1 MTLAYL
7 DFQIEVTATEA
18 PRYRIAVRSQAGDT
32 HAEIA
37 FPFTDAQLQV
47 ELQRLEH
54 AILYAR
60 LGTRGR
66 LTSQEEAV
74 RDFGLRFFDF
84 LLPPGE
90 ARSLYYECRQMA
102 QFEGKGV
109 RVKLLMHAPQLAAMP
124 WEFLFDPRRRDYL
137 ALDPYTPIVRYP
149 ELAQRTTPLP
159 VTPPLRILGVI
170 ANPTDL
176 PRLDVE
182 RERQQV
188 EAALRPLVDQGRV
201 QLTWLPGQSWRD
213 LQQWM
218 RPGYGPWHIFHFIGH
233 GEFDQ
238 RRDEGRLFLADEQG
252 KAQAISA
259 TQLNRLLAFQ
269 RGTLRLA
276 LLNACEGARGGKFD
290 VLSSTAATL
299 VLGGLPAVLAM
310 QYAITDTAAL
320 EFARTFYGAL
330 ADNLPV
336 DAAVADARNAINLQ
350 DEYSLEWG
358 TPVLFMRTADGQLF
372 TVDQRP
378 STPPALGQTIAEQAT
393 TTPKLTEGSAPITS
407 ETVPPKLL
415 TNLRDVLAV
424 LYADEASMRRVIADA
439 GVNEGRIPFSG
450 QALNTWHAILREAV
464 NINQVE
470 ALLQVALRD
479 YGANHALTTA
489 VAAYRR
495 SVTSSTLSLGKT
507 DEQPGASQ
515 IETTSS
521 VETAVVGI
529 ADSVARVTESV
540 ARAVGSSSQSFIA
553 KVWGVDTDDRP
564 KPAPLAQPRESA
576 SAPEPKPG
584 DKRILSAAGVDF
596 TFVYVP
602 AGPFIMG
609 SWANDNEKPVH
620 TFQTDPFWLLQTPVT
635 NAHYRPFVKVGGYS
649 KQAWWTPAGWQW
661 RAKERITKPLYW
673 KDNKWNGAKQPVVG
687 VSWYEALAFANWLA
701 QTTGAAIR
709 LPTEAEWEKGAR
721 GEERLKYP
729 WGDQPPT
736 EELCNFDDM
745 DSKTTPVDRYLKGAS
760 PYGALDMAG
769 NVWEWTATKW
779 LENYEN
785 YATLVDN
792 HPKTDASARRVV
804 RGGAWII
811 IMYVVPASYRYNFS
825 PDRRDSNL
833 GFRVVVSVAPQ

>member
-7 DFQIEVTATEA
+7 DFQIEVTEAAA

-32 HAEIA
+32 HTEID

-66 LTSQEEAV
+66 LTPHEEAV

-84 LLPPGE
+84 LLPAGD
-90 ARSLYYECRQMA
+90 ARSLYYECRRVA
-102 QFEGKGV
+102 EFEGKGV

-188 EAALRPLVDQGRV
+188 EVAIRPLVDQGRV
-201 QLTWLPGQSWRD
+201 QLTWLSGQSWRD

-310 QYAITDTAAL
+310 QYAITDTVAL
-320 EFARTFYGAL
+320 EFARTFYSAL

-336 DAAVADARNAINLQ
+336 DAAVADARNAINLH

-372 TVDQRP
+372 TMEAAQDKKIGRQ
-378 STPPALGQTIAEQAT
+378 ED
-393 TTPKLTEGSAPITS
+393 KKTEG
-407 ETVPPKLL
+407 
-415 TNLRDVLAV
+415 
-424 LYADEASMRRVIADA
+424 
-439 GVNEGRIPFSG
+439 
-450 QALNTWHAILREAV
+450 QEAV
-464 NINQVE
+464 VN
-470 ALLQVALRD
+470 
-479 YGANHALTTA
+479 TTLN
-489 VAAYRR
+489 R
-495 SVTSSTLSLGKT
+495 S
-507 DEQPGASQ
+507 
-515 IETTSS
+515 IEPPH
-521 VETAVVGI
+521 
-529 ADSVARVTESV
+529 ES
-540 ARAVGSSSQSFIA
+540 RITNYES
-553 KVWGVDTDDRP
+553 R
-564 KPAPLAQPRESA
+564 PAP
-576 SAPEPKPG
+576 PKPG
-584 DKRILSAAGVDF
+584 DKRTISAAGVDF

-609 SWANDNEKPVH
+609 SEQYDDEKPIH
-620 TFQTDPFWLLQTPVT
+620 TFQTDAFWLLQTPVT
-635 NAHYRPFVKVGGYS
+635 NAHYRPFVEGGGYT
-649 KQAWWTPAGWQW
+649 KQELWTPTGWQW
-661 RAKERITKPLYW
+661 RAKEKLTEPRFW
-673 KDNKWNGAKQPVVG
+673 QDNEWNKAKQPVVG
-687 VSWYEALAFANWLA
+687 VSWYEALAYINWLA
-701 QTTGAAIR
+701 QTTGEPIR

-721 GEERLKYP
+721 GENGLKYP
-729 WGDQPPT
+729 WGDQSPT
-736 EELCNFDDM
+736 EELCNFGGKVG
-745 DSKTTPVDRYLKGAS
+745 KTTPVDLYPKGAS

-792 HPKTDASARRVV
+792 NPEVDASARRVV
-804 RGGAWII
+804 RGGPWGNYQSIVRAADRI
-811 IMYVVPASYRYNFS
+811 RYL
-825 PDRRDSNL
+825 PDFRDDNL
-833 GFRVVVSVAPQ
+833 GFRVVVAVALPRRERRRF

>member
-1 MTLAYL
+1 M
-7 DFQIEVTATEA
+7 
-18 PRYRIAVRSQAGDT
+18 
-32 HAEIA
+32 AE
-37 FPFTDAQLQV
+37 
-47 ELQRLEH
+47 
-54 AILYAR
+54 
-60 LGTRGR
+60 
-66 LTSQEEAV
+66 
-74 RDFGLRFFDF
+74 
-84 LLPPGE
+84 
-90 ARSLYYECRQMA
+90 
-102 QFEGKGV
+102 FEGKGV

-182 RERQQV
+182 RERQQL
-188 EAALRPLVDQGRV
+188 EAAIRPLVDQGRV

-238 RRDEGRLFLADEQG
+238 RRDEGRIFLADEQG
-252 KAQAISA
+252 KSQAISA

-372 TVDQRP
+372 TV
-378 STPPALGQTIAEQAT
+378 GQKARSH
-393 TTPKLTEGSAPITS
+393 TTPTVV
-407 ETVPPKLL
+407 VPPDQGVPQSI
-415 TNLRDVLAV
+415 DV
-424 LYADEASMRRVIADA
+424 
-439 GVNEGRIPFSG
+439 
-450 QALNTWHAILREAV
+450 
-464 NINQVE
+464 
-470 ALLQVALRD
+470 
-479 YGANHALTTA
+479 
-489 VAAYRR
+489 
-495 SVTSSTLSLGKT
+495 
-507 DEQPGASQ
+507 
-515 IETTSS
+515 
-521 VETAVVGI
+521 
-529 ADSVARVTESV
+529 
-540 ARAVGSSSQSFIA
+540 
-553 KVWGVDTDDRP
+553 
-564 KPAPLAQPRESA
+564 PAPKA
-576 SAPEPKPG
+576 G
-584 DKRILSAAGVDF
+584 DKRTISAVGIDF

-609 SWANDNEKPVH
+609 SEDGDADEKPQH
-620 TFQTDPFWLLQTPVT
+620 TFQTEAFWLLQTPVT
-635 NAHYRPFVKVGGYS
+635 NAHHQLFVEADGYT
-649 KQAWWTPAGWQW
+649 KHALWTPTGWQW
-661 RAKERITKPLYW
+661 RTNKKITEPRYW
-673 KDNKWNGAKQPVVG
+673 KDDTWNGAKQPVVG
-687 VSWYEALAFANWLA
+687 VSWYEALTYANWLA
-701 QTTGAAIR
+701 QTTGVTIR

-721 GEERLKYP
+721 GEKGLKYP
-729 WGDQPPT
+729 WGDQSPT
-736 EELCNFDDM
+736 AELCNFAGKVG
-745 DSKTTPVDRYLKGAS
+745 KTTPVDRYPKGAS

-785 YATLVDN
+785 YVTLVDN
-792 HPKTDASARRVV
+792 NPEADAIAGASRARVV
-804 RGGAWII
+804 RGGSWSRQG
-811 IMYVVPASYRYNFS
+811 YVRAASRYRVD
-825 PDRRDSNL
+825 PDGRDSDL
-833 GFRVVVSVAPQ
+833 GVRVVLVVAPR

>member
-18 PRYRIAVRSQAGDT
+18 PRYQIAVRSQAGDAHT
-32 HAEIA
+32 EID

-60 LGTRGR
+60 LGTRSR

-84 LLPPGE
+84 LLPPGD
-90 ARSLYYECRQMA
+90 ARSLYYECRRVA
-102 QFEGKGV
+102 EFEGKGV

-188 EAALRPLVDQGRV
+188 EAAIRPLVDGGRV

-238 RRDEGRLFLADEQG
+238 RRDEGRIFLADEQG

-336 DAAVADARNAINLQ
+336 DAAVADARNAINLH

-372 TVDQRP
+372 TVDQKTPAPTAPVLPIREQP
-378 STPPALGQTIAEQAT
+378 NTPPKSTDSGAPSSDEALPQNPVAD
-393 TTPKLTEGSAPITS
+393 
-407 ETVPPKLL
+407 
-415 TNLRDVLAV
+415 LRNVLAV
-424 LYADEASMRRVIADA
+424 LYGDEASMRRVIADA
-439 GVNEGRIPFSG
+439 GVSEARISFSG
-450 QALNTWHAILREAV
+450 QAINTWHAILREAT
-464 NINQVE
+464 NLNGVE

-479 YGANHALTTA
+479 YSANHALMAA

-495 SVTSSTLSLGKT
+495 SAPSRATQPGKP
-507 DEQPGASQ
+507 DEQ
-515 IETTSS
+515 
-521 VETAVVGI
+521 
-529 ADSVARVTESV
+529 
-540 ARAVGSSSQSFIA
+540 
-553 KVWGVDTDDRP
+553 P
-564 KPAPLAQPRESA
+564 KPAPSAQPSKRA
-576 SAPEPKPG
+576 NAPEPKPG
-584 DKRILSAAGVDF
+584 DKRTITAAGVDF

-609 SWANDNEKPVH
+609 SEDGEDYEKPMF
-620 TFQTDPFWLLQTPVT
+620 TYQTDAFWLLQTLVT
-635 NAHYRPFVKVGGYS
+635 NAHYRPFVEAGGYT
-649 KQAWWTPAGWQW
+649 KHELWTPTGWQW
-661 RAKERITKPLYW
+661 RTEEKPTQPHFW
-673 KDNKWNGAKQPVVG
+673 QDTTWNGAKHPVVG
-687 VSWYEALAFANWLA
+687 VSWYEALAYANWLA
-701 QTTGAAIR
+701 QATDETIR
-709 LPTEAEWEKGAR
+709 LPTEAEWEKAAR
-721 GEERLKYP
+721 GEKGLKYP
-729 WGDQPPT
+729 WGTQLPK
-736 EELCNFDDM
+736 EELCNFDRKVG
-745 DSKTTPVDRYLKGAS
+745 KTTPVDRYPEGAS
-760 PYGALDMAG
+760 PYGALDMVG
-769 NVWEWTATKW
+769 NVWEWTGTEW
-779 LENYEN
+779 LENYKN
-785 YATLVDN
+785 YTTLVDN
-792 HPKTDASARRVV
+792 NHEADARSESLWQRVV
-804 RGGAWII
+804 RGGSWNN
-811 IMYVVPASYRYNFS
+811 YRYLMRASNRS
-825 PDRRDSNL
+825 RYASRRRLNNL
-833 GFRVVVSVAPQ
+833 GFRVVLAAAPR

>member
-7 DFQIEVTATEA
+7 DFQIEVTAVAA

-32 HAEIA
+32 HAEID

-66 LTSQEEAV
+66 LTAHEEAV

-84 LLPPGE
+84 LLPPGD
-90 ARSLYYECRQMA
+90 ARSLYYECRRVA
-102 QFEGKGV
+102 EFEGKGV

-149 ELAQRTTPLP
+149 ELAQRTTPLL

-188 EAALRPLVDQGRV
+188 EAAIRPLVDQSRV

-310 QYAITDTAAL
+310 QYAITDSAAL

-372 TVDQRP
+372 TVDQTARP
-378 STPPALGQTIAEQAT
+378 STAPGQPIVEQHT
-393 TTPKLTEGSAPITS
+393 SAP
-407 ETVPPKLL
+407 PPK
-415 TNLRDVLAV
+415 
-424 LYADEASMRRVIADA
+424 
-439 GVNEGRIPFSG
+439 
-450 QALNTWHAILREAV
+450 
-464 NINQVE
+464 
-470 ALLQVALRD
+470 
-479 YGANHALTTA
+479 
-489 VAAYRR
+489 
-495 SVTSSTLSLGKT
+495 
-507 DEQPGASQ
+507 Q
-515 IETTSS
+515 I
-521 VETAVVGI
+521 
-529 ADSVARVTESV
+529 
-540 ARAVGSSSQSFIA
+540 
-553 KVWGVDTDDRP
+553 DTQP
-564 KPAPLAQPRESA
+564 KPAPAEQQRKSA
-576 SAPEPKPG
+576 SVPAPKAG
-584 DKRILSAAGVDF
+584 DKRTISAAGVDF

-609 SWANDNEKPVH
+609 SEDGYADEKPMF
-620 TFQTDPFWLLQTPVT
+620 TYQTDAFWLLQTPVT
-635 NAHYRPFVKVGGYS
+635 NAHYGPFVEAGGYN
-649 KQAWWTPAGWQW
+649 KQAWWTPTGWQW
-661 RAKERITKPLYW
+661 RTKEKLTEPRYW
-673 KDNKWNGAKQPVVG
+673 KDNKWNEAKQPVVG

-701 QTTGAAIR
+701 QTTGEAIR

-721 GEERLKYP
+721 GEKGLKYP
-729 WGDQPPT
+729 WGDQAPT
-736 EELCNFDDM
+736 DELCNFNGKIG
-745 DSKTTPVDRYLKGAS
+745 KTTPVDRYPKGAS
-760 PYGALDMAG
+760 PYDALDMAG

-779 LENYEN
+779 LENYVN

-792 HPKTDASARRVV
+792 NPEADASARRVV
-804 RGGAWII
+804 RGGAWGDDRDL
-811 IMYVVPASYRYNFS
+811 VRAAYRNRYT
-825 PDRRDSNL
+825 PDDRYFYL
-833 GFRVVVSVAPQ
+833 GFRVVVSVAPQKGF

>member
-18 PRYRIAVRSQAGDT
+18 PRYRIAVRSQAGDAHT
-32 HAEIA
+32 EIA

-60 LGTRGR
+60 LGTRSR
-66 LTSQEEAV
+66 LTPHEEAV
-74 RDFGLRFFDF
+74 RDFGLCFFDF
-84 LLPPGE
+84 LLPLGE
-90 ARSLYYECRQMA
+90 ARTLYYQCQQLA
-102 QFEGKGV
+102 QFEGKGM

-188 EAALRPLVDQGRV
+188 EAAIRPLVDQGRV

-320 EFARTFYGAL
+320 EFSRTFYGAL

-372 TVDQRP
+372 TVDQKAP
-378 STPPALGQTIAEQAT
+378 TPPAPVQPMAEQPT
-393 TTPKLTEGSAPITS
+393 APSKPADSDAPTS
-407 ETVPPKLL
+407 GETVPQNPVA
-415 TNLRDVLAV
+415 NLRDVLAV
-424 LYADEASMRRVIADA
+424 LYGDEASMRRVIDDA
-439 GVNEGRIPFSG
+439 GVSEARISFSG
-450 QALNTWHAILREAV
+450 QALNTWHAILREAT
-464 NINQVE
+464 NLNQME
-470 ALLQVALRD
+470 ALLQVVLRD
-479 YGANHALTTA
+479 YGANHALMTA
-489 VAAYRR
+489 VAAYRP
-495 SVTSSTLSLGKT
+495 SGPSSAAQPSKP
-507 DEQPGASQ
+507 DEQ
-515 IETTSS
+515 
-521 VETAVVGI
+521 
-529 ADSVARVTESV
+529 
-540 ARAVGSSSQSFIA
+540 
-553 KVWGVDTDDRP
+553 P
-564 KPAPLAQPRESA
+564 KPAPVEHPSKRA
-576 SAPEPKPG
+576 SAPESKPG
-584 DKRILSAAGVDF
+584 DKRTISAAGVDF

-609 SWANDNEKPVH
+609 SEESDDEKPVH
-620 TFQTDPFWLLQTPVT
+620 MFQTDPFWLLQTPVT
-635 NAHYRPFVKVGGYS
+635 NAHYRPFVEAGGYS
-649 KQAWWTPAGWQW
+649 KQTWWTPKGWQW
-661 RAKERITKPLYW
+661 RAKEKLTEPRYW
-673 KDNKWNGAKQPVVG
+673 KDTKWNEAKQPVVG

-701 QTTGAAIR
+701 QTTDAAIR

-721 GEERLKYP
+721 GEKGLKYP
-729 WGDQPPT
+729 WGDQAPT
-736 EELCNFDDM
+736 EELCNFG
-745 DSKTTPVDRYLKGAS
+745 SKVGKTTPVDRYPKGAS

-779 LENYEN
+779 VENYAN

-792 HPKTDASARRVV
+792 NPEADASARRVV
-804 RGGAWII
+804 RGGAWFGSQN
-811 IMYVVPASYRYNFS
+811 VVRAAYRYRNT
-825 PDRRDSNL
+825 PDFRLNLL
-833 GFRVVVSVAPQ
+833 GFRVVLSVAPQ

>member
-7 DFQIEVTATEA
+7 DFQIEVTEQEA
-18 PRYRIAVRSQAGDT
+18 PHYRITVRSQAGDA
-32 HAEIA
+32 HMEIA
-37 FPFTDAQLQV
+37 FPFTDTQLQV

-60 LGTRGR
+60 LGARGR
-66 LTSQEEAV
+66 LTAKEEAV

-90 ARSLYYECRQMA
+90 ARSLYYECRRVA
-102 QFEGKGV
+102 EFEGKGV

-149 ELAQRTTPLP
+149 ELAQRTTPLL

-176 PRLDVE
+176 PRLNVE

-188 EAALRPLVDQGRV
+188 EAAIRPLVDQGRV

-233 GEFDQ
+233 GEFHQ

-320 EFARTFYGAL
+320 EFARTFYSAL

-358 TPVLFMRTADGQLF
+358 TPVLFMRTTDGQLF
-372 TVDQRP
+372 TVDAAKDRETGRQGDKETAP
-378 STPPALGQTIAEQAT
+378 IEDTPPPA
-393 TTPKLTEGSAPITS
+393 
-407 ETVPPKLL
+407 PPKLANSDATTSSETTPQNPL
-415 TNLRDVLAV
+415 ANLRSVLAV
-424 LYADEASMRRVIADA
+424 LYGDETSMRRVIADA
-439 GVNEGRIPFSG
+439 GMSEGRISFSG
-450 QALNTWHAILREAV
+450 QAINTWHAILREAT
-464 NINQVE
+464 NLHQVE

-479 YGANHALTTA
+479 YGANHALVTA
-489 VAAYRR
+489 VTSYRR
-495 SVTSSTLSLGKT
+495 SVISSVDQSGKS
-507 DEQPGASQ
+507 DEQ
-515 IETTSS
+515 
-521 VETAVVGI
+521 
-529 ADSVARVTESV
+529 
-540 ARAVGSSSQSFIA
+540 
-553 KVWGVDTDDRP
+553 P
-564 KPAPLAQPRESA
+564 KPAPAVQPSKRT
-576 SAPEPKPG
+576 SAPEPKPR
-584 DKRILSAAGVDF
+584 DQRIIAAAGVDF

-609 SWANDNEKPVH
+609 SDGAHGDESPMF
-620 TFQTDPFWLLQTPVT
+620 TYQTDAFWLLQTPTT
-635 NAHYRPFVKVGGYS
+635 NAHYRLFVEADGYN
-649 KQAWWTPAGWQW
+649 KQAWWTPTGWQW
-661 RAKERITKPLYW
+661 RTKEKITEPRYW
-673 KDNKWNGAKQPVVG
+673 KDNKWNEAKQPVVS
-687 VSWYEALAFANWLA
+687 VSWYEALAYANWLA
-701 QTTGAAIR
+701 QTTGTAIR

-721 GEERLKYP
+721 GEKGLKYP
-729 WGDQPPT
+729 WGDQLPT
-736 EELCNFDDM
+736 EEFCNFGGKVG
-745 DSKTTPVDRYLKGAS
+745 KTTPVDRYPKGAS

-779 LENYEN
+779 VDNYAN

-792 HPKTDASARRVV
+792 NPEADAGARRVV
-804 RGGAWII
+804 RGGAWS
-811 IMYVVPASYRYNFS
+811 YSHYDVRSASRLS
-825 PDRRDSNL
+825 LAPDGRSGDL
-833 GFRVVVSVAPQ
+833 GFRVVVSVAPQKGF

>member
-7 DFQIEVTATEA
+7 DFQIEVTVAEA
-18 PRYRIAVRSQAGDT
+18 PRYRITVRSQAGDAHT
-32 HAEIA
+32 EIA
-37 FPFTDAQLQV
+37 FPFTDAQLQG

-66 LTSQEEAV
+66 LTPHEEAV

-84 LLPPGE
+84 LLPLGE
-90 ARSLYYECRQMA
+90 ARSLYYECRQLA
-102 QFEGKGV
+102 QFEGKGM
-109 RVKLLMHAPQLAAMP
+109 RVKLLIHPPQLAAIP
-124 WEFLFDPRRRDYL
+124 WEFLVDPRQRDYL

-149 ELAQRTTPLP
+149 ELAQRTTPLL

-188 EAALRPLVDQGRV
+188 EAAIRPLVDQGRV
-201 QLTWLPGQSWRD
+201 KLTWLPGQSWRD

-252 KAQAISA
+252 KAQPISA

-310 QYAITDTAAL
+310 QYAITDSAAL

-372 TVDQRP
+372 SVDQKVP
-378 STPPALGQTIAEQAT
+378 APTAPGQATVEQPTTPPKPTESSAT
-393 TTPKLTEGSAPITS
+393 SS
-407 ETVPPKLL
+407 DETVSQNLL
-415 TNLRDVLAV
+415 ANLRDVLAV
-424 LYADEASMRRVIADA
+424 LYGDEASMRRVIADA
-439 GVNEGRIPFSG
+439 GVSEGRISFSG
-450 QALNTWHAILREAV
+450 QALNTWHAILREAT
-464 NINQVE
+464 NLNQVE
-470 ALLQVALRD
+470 ALLQVVLRD
-479 YGANHALTTA
+479 YGANHALTVA
-489 VAAYRR
+489 VTAYRHSVR
-495 SVTSSTLSLGKT
+495 SSAAQPSKP
-507 DEQPGASQ
+507 DEQ
-515 IETTSS
+515 
-521 VETAVVGI
+521 
-529 ADSVARVTESV
+529 
-540 ARAVGSSSQSFIA
+540 
-553 KVWGVDTDDRP
+553 P
-564 KPAPLAQPRESA
+564 KPAPAAQPSKRA
-576 SAPEPKPG
+576 TTPEPELG
-584 DKRILSAAGVDF
+584 DKRIIAAAGVDF
-596 TFVYVP
+596 TLVYVP

-609 SWANDNEKPVH
+609 SEDGNNNEKPMF
-620 TFQTDPFWLLQTPVT
+620 TYQTDAFWLLQTPVT
-635 NAHYRPFVKVGGYS
+635 NAHYQPFVEAGGYN
-649 KQAWWTPAGWQW
+649 KQAWWTPTGWQW
-661 RAKERITKPLYW
+661 RTKEKLTEPRYW
-673 KDNKWNGAKQPVVG
+673 KDKVWNEAKQPVIG

-701 QTTGAAIR
+701 QTTGTAIR

-721 GEERLKYP
+721 GEKGLKYP
-729 WGDQPPT
+729 WGDQSPT
-736 EELCNFDDM
+736 DELCNFNHKVG
-745 DSKTTPVDRYLKGAS
+745 KTTPVDRYPKGAS

-779 LENYEN
+779 LENYAN
-785 YATLVDN
+785 YAALVDN
-792 HPKTDASARRVV
+792 NPEADAGVRRVV
-804 RGGAWII
+804 RGGAWV
-811 IMYVVPASYRYNFS
+811 YNLDFVRAACRYRFT
-825 PDRRDSNL
+825 PDFRLYFL
-833 GFRVVVSVAPQ
+833 GFRVVLSVAPQQKVSVF